1 MSVKDQWLLPEG
13 IEEVLPPEAWKLE
26 CARRELLDLFS
37 RWGYA
42 LVMPPFIEYLE
53 SLLTGSGTD
62 LDLQTFKVTD
72 QLTGRMM
79 GLRADMTPQ
88 AARIDAHPLKR
99 DEPSRLCYMGT
110 VLHTRADGFGSSRS
124 PLQVGAELFGH
135 AGVESD
141 VEILSLLLECL
152 SLMEIP
158 DVHMDLGHVGIF
170 RGLALEANL
179 SRQQER
185 DLFEALQ
192 RKKVIVRPMDA
203 YQLPEW
209 VRVTIG
215 TAGQNKY
222 LMTVL
227 NELIEEGIV
236 TP

>member
-13 IEEVLPPEAWKLE
+13 IEEVLPPEAWNLE

-88 AARIDAHPLKR
+88 AARIDAHPLQR

-141 VEILSLLLECL
+141 VEILSLVLECL
-152 SLMEIP
+152 S
-158 DVHMDLGHVGIF
+158 
-170 RGLALEANL
+170 
-179 SRQQER
+179 
-185 DLFEALQ
+185 
-192 RKKVIVRPMDA
+192 
-203 YQLPEW
+203 
-209 VRVTIG
+209 
-215 TAGQNKY
+215 
-222 LMTVL
+222 
-227 NELIEEGIV
+227 
-236 TP
+236 